1 MKLQIHSKELLMK
14 IGTVS
19 AAIAL
24 VLAGSWY
31 TARQMERQTSEV
43 SSPLSDRQVIILD
56 AGHGA
61 STETEL
67 FQKKRLPL

>member
-1 MKLQIHSKELLMK
+1 MSLQIHSKELLMK

-31 TARQMERQTSEV
+31 TARKMERQSREV

-56 AGHGA
+56 AGHGT
-61 STETEL
+61 SS
-67 FQKKRLPL
+67 